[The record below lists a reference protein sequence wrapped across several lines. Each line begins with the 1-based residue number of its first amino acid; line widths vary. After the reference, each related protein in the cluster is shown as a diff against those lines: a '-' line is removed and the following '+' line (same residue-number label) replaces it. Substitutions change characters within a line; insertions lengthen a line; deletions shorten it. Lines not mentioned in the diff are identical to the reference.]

1 MSDLIPIAASLTSA
15 AKNVY
20 DIATDMISTRKQ
32 NRLITSAQIR
42 RFKNAIDEALERERQ
57 KARIEGV
64 HALETSARN
73 MIIDS
78 YKQVESYGNS
88 PIGIMLLE
96 TVRDEM
102 RFLQGYV
109 DDYDRN
115 TKVGG
120 LH

>member
-1 MSDLIPIAASLTSA
+1 MSELISIAASLSSA
-15 AKNVY
+15 AKNAY
-20 DIATDMISTRKQ
+20 DITTDMISTRKQ

-78 YKQVESYGNS
+78 YKQIETYANT
-88 PIGIMLLE
+88 PIGIMLME
-96 TVRDEM
+96 SVCSEM
-102 RFLQGYV
+102 RYLQGCIE
-109 DDYDRN
+109 DYDRSMR
-115 TKVGG
+115 VGG
-120 LH
+120 LR